1 MKIWLNGKFVDREKA
16 NISVFDHGLLY
27 GDGVFEGIR
36 AYDGRVF
43 RLKEHLDRLYNS
55 AKAILL
61 KIPLSKEQMGKAVL
75 SAVRKNKLHNAYIR
89 LVVTRGPGD
98 LGLDPR
104 KCRVPSMFII
114 VDKIVLYSQEYYTNG
129 LKIITAATRRNPPCA
144 ISPHIK
150 SLNYLN
156 NILAKIEAIKA
167 DVPEAIMLNE
177 KKQVVECTGDNVFII
192 KNGKL
197 ISPPTSAGALPG
209 ITRNA
214 VMELARRKLSEGED
228 AVSRI
233 DENSE
238 KKNSGDFCLWKF
250 KKEGE
255 PSWKTSLG
263 EGRPGWHIEDT
274 AITEKEFGSQYDIHG
289 GGLDLIF
296 PHHEAEIAQME
307 SISGKKPLVRYW
319 MHTGFLNI
327 GKEKMGKSKGNFS
340 TIRELIKLYSS
351 EEIRYLFLSANY
363 RKPIDFSPESL
374 ENAKSSL
381 ERLKN
386 ICDSITNDG
395 KTNKNCLNEF
405 EESMDD
411 DFNTPNALQVL
422 WKLVRDENANGK
434 YQTIK
439 KLDEIFGLKLLE
451 KIEIK
456 IPKKVNEF
464 LEKREIARKN
474 KKWEEADKLRDEIK
488 SLGFQVLDGKEGQ
501 EIKEV

>member
-1 MKIWLNGKFVDREKA
+1 MV
-16 NISVFDHGLLY
+16 
-27 GDGVFEGIR
+27 
-36 AYDGRVF
+36 
-43 RLKEHLDRLYNS
+43 
-55 AKAILL
+55 L
-61 KIPLSKEQMGKAVL
+61 KIYSTLSRKKEVFKPIKEREIKIFVCGPTVYDL
-75 SAVRKNKLHNAYIR
+75 SHVGHAKTYTQFDIIVKYLRFKGYNVFYLQNITDIDDKIINRSNLEKISWKELVKKYREAYIS
-89 LVVTRGPGD
+89 D
-98 LGLDPR
+98 
-104 KCRVPSMFII
+104 
-114 VDKIVLYSQEYYTNG
+114 
-129 LKIITAATRRNPPCA
+129 
-144 ISPHIK
+144 IK
-150 SLNYLN
+150 SLGIDSVSKYANATDYIPEIVSQVERL
-156 NILAKIEAIKA
+156 IKKGFAYKISDGLYFDLTKDE
-167 DVPEAIMLNE
+167 EY
-177 KKQVVECTGDNVFII
+177 
-192 KNGKL
+192 GK
-197 ISPPTSAGALPG
+197 
-209 ITRNA
+209 
-214 VMELARRKLSEGED
+214 LARRKLSEGED

-386 ICDSITNDG
+386 ICDSIINDG
-395 KTNKNCLNEF
+395 KTNKNYLNEF

-501 EIKEV
+501 EIKKV